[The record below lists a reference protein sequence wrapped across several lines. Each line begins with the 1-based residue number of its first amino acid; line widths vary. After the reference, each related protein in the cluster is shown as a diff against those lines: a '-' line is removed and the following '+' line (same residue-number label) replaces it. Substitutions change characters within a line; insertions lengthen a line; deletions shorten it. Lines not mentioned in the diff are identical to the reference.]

1 MQVKTVSTEHRC
13 KQCGSTYGTDF
24 GTELSIHI
32 PGAENLTVP
41 AVFIFPVLEICLDC
55 GAVSEFR
62 IPTEQLTELK
72 RHVRQDSG
80 SL

>member
-24 GTELSIHI
+24 VTELCIHI

-62 IPTEQLTELK
+62 ISTKDLTELK
-72 RHVRQDSG
+72 RYLRRDSG
-80 SL
+80 SA